1 VIDKCRIA
9 YSIKS
14 VDEFG
19 YLSVIIS
26 VILGLSVTQLLQGIS
41 QIINARDRVRI
52 YWPSIAWALL
62 LLLVDVQ
69 AWWAMFGYRNRH
81 TWTFVQFT
89 VVLLEAIMLYLLA
102 ALALPSIPNEGEV
115 DLRSNYFRHAGWF
128 FGSLV
133 VLLLDSLLKS
143 VVVSGGLPGKQD
155 LGFHLF
161 WITTALIAAFTRSER
176 YHKAFVCLSLGLF
189 VAYIALLFSRLR

>member
-1 VIDKCRIA
+1 M
-9 YSIKS
+9 
-14 VDEFG
+14 DEFG

-26 VILGLSVTQLLQGIS
+26 VILGLSIAQLLQGIS
-41 QIINARDRVRI
+41 QIINARDRVRV
-52 YWPSIAWALL
+52 YWPTMAWAVL
-62 LLLVDVQ
+62 LLLVDIQ

-89 VVLLEAIMLYLLA
+89 IVLFEAIMLYLLA
-102 ALALPSIPNEGEV
+102 AIVVPNIPNEGEV
-115 DLRSNYFRHAGWF
+115 DLRANYFRYAGWF

-143 VVVSGGLPGKQD
+143 VVVSGGLPGKPD

-161 WITTALIAAFTRSER
+161 WMTTAFIAAFVRNDS
-176 YHKAFVCLSLGLF
+176 YHKAFVCLSFALF
-189 VAYIALLFSRLR
+189 IAYIALLFSSLR